1 MERLDRD
8 KHSSLLRTVV
18 TYGRKKFCNT
28 ATWLADFDNLGGG
41 ELLRDNGAVVVQ
53 GLLLANG
60 NDLDSLGNLGSFIVD
75 FRLLSL
81 DDFRF

>member
-1 MERLDRD
+1 MERLARD

-18 TYGRKKFCNT
+18 TYGRKKFCNID
-28 ATWLADFDNLGGG
+28 TWLADFDNLGGG
-41 ELLRDNGAVVVQ
+41 ELLRDDGAVVAQ

-60 NDLDSLGNLGSFIVD
+60 NDLDSLGSFVVN
-75 FRLLSL
+75 FRLLGL